1 MVFLDLETA
10 FDKLNRKQIW
20 QILNRRGTPYSIEVI
35 KSLYKNTSVQI
46 DTGRKILEKIYI
58 NQGVRKGCNL
68 SPAPFNIYIENLLR
82 NWKHKLTLVYCL
94 KENLP

>member
-35 KSLYKNTSVQI
+35 KSLYKIRVN
-46 DTGRKILEKIYI
+46 
-58 NQGVRKGCNL
+58 
-68 SPAPFNIYIENLLR
+68 
-82 NWKHKLTLVYCL
+82 KLTQEGKFL
-94 KENLP
+94 KKYILIKEYEKGVIYHRLFLTFI